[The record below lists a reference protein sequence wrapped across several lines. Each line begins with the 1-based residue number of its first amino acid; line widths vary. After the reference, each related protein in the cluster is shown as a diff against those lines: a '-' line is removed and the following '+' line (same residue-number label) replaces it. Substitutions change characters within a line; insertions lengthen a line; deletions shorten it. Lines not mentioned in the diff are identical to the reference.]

1 MLDAVEGSF
10 SSTQRVTNP
19 PQLFNAASDP
29 TSSGRFCSLTCTGA
43 WVSAARGADA
53 GPLLPS
59 PGGLIAIAAPGD
71 SSSSQSSPSFFS
83 PNGCREEKKNSG
95 LCSMCSSMAPTR
107 PEGRLFFRRLML
119 QKQQKLR

>member
-10 SSTQRVTNP
+10 SSPKRP
-19 PQLFNAASDP
+19 LAFAAVME
-29 TSSGRFCSLTCTGA
+29 RCSLTCTGA